1 MDHRNNDQPPA
12 VEILES
18 FTGFSDDDGHLDDAA
33 LIAEHVLDNRCPGSW
48 VVTGGGA
55 GIKVSRNGHSMR
67 WAQISVAAGRE
78 SCRPTIFQFYY
89 FFSIT

>member
-55 GIKVSRNGHSMR
+55 GIKVSRTVAKLNEAFQVVG
-67 WAQISVAAGRE
+67 IGVAAIRAK
-78 SCRPTIFQFYY
+78 PTARC
-89 FFSIT
+89 